1 MLDECRASHY
11 KRIPTKSRTRGNAL
25 EDVQSFIYLRRIII
39 NLGGTDAD
47 VTARI
52 GKNSRT
58 SGISYFC
65 HNDKKREIHR
75 LNSNIKWVLLYGAE
89 ILRMTKTVLNRV
101 QTIINSCLR
110 RILQMSFP
118 DKSNICLWRK
128 ILNKY
133 QKPEEECKDRLG
145 TRCNQHHKT
154 GLDMESPRKEVKKH
168 LAKMPRGKY
177 QENGPYFGPAGGKGT
192 GQKTLEGSCCHLY
205 HVGGERVTHV
215 WWVGKNSPFHLSLCS
230 CESQPWHHRSSGF
243 KQFLISQEKI

>member
-101 QTIINSCLR
+101 QMIINSCLR

-128 ILNKY
+128 FSTNARNRKKNARIDWAHAVTSITRQALTWNHQGKRSKNTWPRCLEANTKKMGLTLG
-133 QKPEEECKDRLG
+133 QLEARAQGKRLW
-145 TRCNQHHKT
+145 R
-154 GLDMESPRKEVKKH
+154 
-168 LAKMPRGKY
+168 A
-177 QENGPYFGPAGGKGT
+177 
-192 GQKTLEGSCCHLY
+192 
-205 HVGGERVTHV
+205 RVATY
-215 WWVGKNSPFHLSLCS
+215 
-230 CESQPWHHRSSGF
+230 
-243 KQFLISQEKI
+243 IM

>member
-39 NLGGTDAD
+39 NRGGTDAD

-101 QTIINSCLR
+101 QTIINSSLR
-110 RILQMSFP
+110 RIVQMSFP
-118 DKSNICLWRK
+118 DSNICLWRK
-128 ILNKY
+128 FSTNARNWKKNARIDWADAVTSITRQALTWNDQGKRSKNTWPTCLEANTKKMGLTLG
-133 QKPEEECKDRLG
+133 QLEARAQGKRLW
-145 TRCNQHHKT
+145 R
-154 GLDMESPRKEVKKH
+154 
-168 LAKMPRGKY
+168 A
-177 QENGPYFGPAGGKGT
+177 
-192 GQKTLEGSCCHLY
+192 
-205 HVGGERVTHV
+205 RVATY
-215 WWVGKNSPFHLSLCS
+215 
-230 CESQPWHHRSSGF
+230 
-243 KQFLISQEKI
+243 IM